1 MPPAPAQR
9 PPLAFYG
16 FRAGAPLREADAQVR
31 LLLGPG
37 LACQRSAADARLQD
51 CRATM
56 TDPTT
61 GASLTVWLAAIDSVV
76 GIVTVSA
83 RLSGEALA
91 GWRQQ
96 LEASYGPRSATSEGP
111 QRMIQWLQPTQMLRL
126 TWRGGSGRVE
136 ASVSLV
142 DGPVLE
148 GWEFAGA
155 SPRIAKPP
163 PPD

>member
-1 MPPAPAQR
+1 VPAAPAQR

-16 FRAGAPLREADAQVR
+16 FRAGAPLAEADAQVR

-37 LACQRSAADARLQD
+37 LACRRSAADRRLQD
-51 CRATM
+51 CRAAVP
-56 TDPTT
+56 DPHS
-61 GASLTVWLAAIDSVV
+61 GARLTVWLAAIDSVV

-83 RLSGEALA
+83 TLPTDAFA
-91 GWRQQ
+91 GWREQ
-96 LEASYGPRSATSEGP
+96 LEATFGPRPATVEGS
-111 QRMIQWLQPTQMLRL
+111 QRMVQWLRPTQMLRL
-126 TWRGGSGRVE
+126 TWRIGTTRTE

-148 GWEFAGA
+148 SWEFAGA
-155 SPRIAKPP
+155 PQRIAKPP